1 MKTLSALL
9 ICLLTTAPVYAELYK
24 WVDEKGGVHYSDQ
37 PGKGNVKTEK
47 KLDIPSK
54 ASDTPAAPSK
64 SWEERNVEFKK
75 RQNATADAEAKQQKD
90 AQEAKTKAENCA
102 KAKTSLQTFESGQ
115 RVVTYDSKGERVYL
129 DDAQREKGLND
140 ARKSVADWCNK

>member
-1 MKTLSALL
+1 MKTLSVLL
-9 ICLLTTAPVYAELYK
+9 VCLLSAAPVYAELYK

-54 ASDTPAAPSK
+54 ASDAPVAASK

-75 RQNATADAEAKQQKD
+75 RQNATADAEAKQQKE
-90 AQEAKTKAENCA
+90 AQEAKTKTENCT
-102 KAKTSLQTFESGQ
+102 KAKNTLQTFESGQ
-115 RVVTYDSKGERVYL
+115 RVVTYDSKGERSYM
-129 DDAQREKGLND
+129 DDAQREKALSD
-140 ARKSVADWCNK
+140 ARKSVADWCK